1 MSSRRSPRPGQA
13 GTAPPSEA
21 PVTSLR
27 FVVGIEGVPEGRA
40 VEVVFP
46 ESRLVTQRSRRVV
59 QHSPLVI
66 RRGLTSS
73 TAWYD
78 WWHATRRP
86 RSTRRLVT
94 IRLQGSDGRTRHT
107 WLFPDS
113 VPQAYSLSPLNALND
128 TVVLESLE
136 VKVGD
141 FVLRRLE

>member
-1 MSSRRSPRPGQA
+1 MRHTRA
-13 GTAPPSEA
+13 AKAPQPED

-27 FVVGIEGVPEGRA
+27 FIVGIEGVPEGRA

-46 ESRLVTQRSRRVV
+46 ESRLVTLRNRLVV
-59 QHSPLVI
+59 QHGPLTI

-73 TAWYD
+73 TTWYD
-78 WWHATRRP
+78 WWHAARKPRP
-86 RSTRRLVT
+86 DRRLVT
-94 IRLQGSDGRTRHT
+94 VTLQGPDGRTRHM

-113 VPQAYSLSPLNALND
+113 VPKAYSLSPLNALNEA
-128 TVVLESLE
+128 VVLESLE